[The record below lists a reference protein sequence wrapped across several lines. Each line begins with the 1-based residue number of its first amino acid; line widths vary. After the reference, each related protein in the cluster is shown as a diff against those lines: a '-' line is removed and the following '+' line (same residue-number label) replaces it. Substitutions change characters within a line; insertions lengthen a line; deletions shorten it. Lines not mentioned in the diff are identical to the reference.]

1 MTRITSTSETIL
13 DSAESVTREMEVS
26 QSTETG
32 NRPGLRSRLGDW
44 VQTWSVW
51 GGCYSVLALI
61 LLITLA
67 YLFLL
72 RLVMI
77 ISYGDLAKLT
87 VQQATQLFLT
97 GLQFDL
103 LVALCFITP
112 QLTHLTFLPGKRLIT
127 KTSRLLL
134 DLTWFVAFVFL
145 PFLVIAEYVF
155 FEEFQ
160 SRLNYL
166 AFEYIVYP
174 REVCCNIWESYPILE
189 LLVLVSAMG
198 TGLFV
203 LLRKRFHAQIESPL
217 PFRRRIGFFA
227 AVLAG
232 IMVLWSVTSAESRQI
247 SRDRVVN
254 ECSWNGLYSFV
265 YYAWTCRF
273 DYNKNYLTLEN
284 REVDQRLRQQVIG
297 PSDRLVENSKN
308 PVDRWVMSGK
318 PRQDYNIVLILEES
332 LGSDFVGQLGD
343 QRGLTPHFDA
353 LCAEGLLFENV
364 YATGNRTARALEAVL
379 TSMPPIPTESI
390 LKRDH
395 SDRVY
400 TLAHILA
407 ERGYERLFM
416 TGGRGLFDGVR
427 SFMQA
432 NGFNHFIEQSDIHDP
447 LFANA
452 WGVSDEDLF
461 RKALGELDQLHQT
474 GHPFFATILTVSNHR
489 PYTYPQGRIPET
501 EQTRQNAVKYAD
513 WALGYFFRE
522 AQKLPFYQ
530 NTIFVVMGDH
540 GARVSGSQLFPMSS
554 YRIPLLLIQPGEQKQ
569 NQRCSTLG
577 CSLDVAPTIMG
588 RLGGDYRSVFYGY
601 DILKTNREQG
611 RAIMQH
617 NHDVALLNSEDQML
631 VLGFGNSAHE
641 FQLDRNSH
649 QLLQQDQPDREMMHN
664 VIALFQSTYELYYS
678 ERWFPDLRQNPGSP

>member
-1 MTRITSTSETIL
+1 MTRITSSSETVL
-13 DSAESVTREMEVS
+13 DSPESVTREIEVS
-26 QSTETG
+26 QSTESG
-32 NRPGLRSRLGDW
+32 YHPRFRSRLGDW
-44 VQTWSVW
+44 NRTWSVW

-61 LLITLA
+61 LMITMA

-77 ISYGDLAKLT
+77 LSYGDLAKLT

-112 QLTHLTFLPGKRLIT
+112 QLTHLTFLPGKSLIT
-127 KTSRLLL
+127 KSSRLLL
-134 DLTWFVAFVFL
+134 ELTWLVAFLFL

-174 REVCCNIWESYPILE
+174 REVCCNIWESYPVLE

-217 PFRRRIGFFA
+217 PFRRRIGFFT

-232 IMVLWSVTSAESRQI
+232 IAVLWSVTSADSRQI

-265 YYAWTCRF
+265 YYSWTCRF

-284 REVDQRLRQQVIG
+284 SEVDQRVRQQVIDQ
-297 PSDRLVENSKN
+297 SDILVKNSKN
-308 PVDRWVMSGK
+308 PVDRLIMSGK
-318 PRQDYNIVLILEES
+318 PSQDYNVVLILEES

-353 LCAEGLLFENV
+353 LCAQGLLFENV

-395 SDRVY
+395 SDRVF
-400 TLAHILA
+400 TLAHVLA

-432 NGFNHFIEQSDIHDP
+432 NGFNHFIEQSDIQDP
-447 LFANA
+447 IFANA

-461 RKALGELDQLHQT
+461 RKALGELDQLHQS
-474 GHPFFATILTVSNHR
+474 GRPFFATILTVSNHR

-554 YRIPLLLIQPGEQKQ
+554 YRIPLLLIQPEEQEQ
-569 NQRCSTLG
+569 RRRCSTLG

-588 RLGGDYRSVFYGY
+588 RLGGEYRSVFYGY
-601 DILKTNREQG
+601 DILKTNRKNG

-631 VLGFGNSAHE
+631 VLGFGKSAHE
-641 FQLDRNSH
+641 FELNRNNH
-649 QLLQQDQPDREMMHN
+649 QLIQQDHPDREMMHN
-664 VIALFQSTYELYYS
+664 AIALFQSTYELYYS
-678 ERWFPDLRQNPGSP
+678 DRWFPDLHR